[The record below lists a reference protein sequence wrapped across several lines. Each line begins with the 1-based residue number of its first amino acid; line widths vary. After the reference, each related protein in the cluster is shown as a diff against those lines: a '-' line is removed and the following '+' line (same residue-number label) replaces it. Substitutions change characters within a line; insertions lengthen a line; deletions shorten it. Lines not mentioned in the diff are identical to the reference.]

1 MTSRMLIIV
10 HGTNDADPSD
20 SGERWWQNGGSFN
33 AALREHGGQDTEVIP
48 FHWSGENSDV
58 ERLKGAKALARL
70 IKTKRQDG
78 KTITLAGHSH
88 GGNVIME
95 ALGMLGGPDSVDK
108 VVTLGTPFFK
118 RKLKLLP
125 TLINGYQ
132 IVLGLSILIFMFLI
146 ALPSR
151 VSTMLQAMSGK
162 ERPNPFADR
171 DDLTQ
176 FEKDI
181 MAPEPYDLQ
190 ESVFDVFVSLALGVL
205 GLVLLWFGIRAFRHI
220 ARARK
225 RIPKHVTAKDWLVL
239 YTPRDEAIRLLE
251 AAATLNHTYVT
262 PRACKRTLRGL
273 GILAGLLSVAIATA
287 FLWQDIIALFR
298 DPGIEGIE
306 HSNTRAVGQAI
317 MVFGAFFLPGFALM
331 WLLSVIGGDRVL
343 AWMMNSGIRTGL
355 VGAAYG
361 ADGRWDLTEVG
372 PVPPYLP
379 DVQPHAIT
387 RTDMGG
393 LSDEM
398 VLAAARDLYDQ
409 VVAAEDAS
417 LAIANPETLW
427 TRLNDALYHNAYMK
441 DEEIIA
447 QIADHLFSGKTA

>member
-1 MTSRMLIIV
+1 
-10 HGTNDADPSD
+10 
-20 SGERWWQNGGSFN
+20 
-33 AALREHGGQDTEVIP
+33 
-48 FHWSGENSDV
+48 
-58 ERLKGAKALARL
+58 
-70 IKTKRQDG
+70 
-78 KTITLAGHSH
+78 
-88 GGNVIME
+88 
-95 ALGMLGGPDSVDK
+95 
-108 VVTLGTPFFK
+108 LGTPFFK
-118 RKLKLLP
+118 RKLKPLPVFINAYQVLLGVSLLVIML
-125 TLINGYQ
+125 LIT
-132 IVLGLSILIFMFLI
+132 
-146 ALPSR
+146 LPSR
-151 VSTMLQAMSGK
+151 LRKLIEGLSGK
-162 ERPNPFADR
+162 DKADPYADR

-181 MAPEPYDLQ
+181 MAPDPFDLQ
-190 ESVFDVFVSLALGVL
+190 EALFDLILSAVWIGV
-205 GLVLLWFGIRAFRHI
+205 GLVLIWFGVRAFRHVT
-220 ARARK
+220 RARK
-225 RIPKHVTAKDWLVL
+225 RIPKHVIAKDWLVL

-273 GILAGLLSVAIATA
+273 GIFAGLLTVIIGTILTWSDLVYHFNYHGNAKAVADTILVLG
-287 FLWQDIIALFR
+287 F
-298 DPGIEGIE
+298 
-306 HSNTRAVGQAI
+306 
-317 MVFGAFFLPGFALM
+317 FFLPGFALM

-379 DVQPHAIT
+379 DLEPHAIT

-393 LSDEM
+393 LSDDM

-447 QIADHLFSGKTA
+447 QIADHLFGSKTA